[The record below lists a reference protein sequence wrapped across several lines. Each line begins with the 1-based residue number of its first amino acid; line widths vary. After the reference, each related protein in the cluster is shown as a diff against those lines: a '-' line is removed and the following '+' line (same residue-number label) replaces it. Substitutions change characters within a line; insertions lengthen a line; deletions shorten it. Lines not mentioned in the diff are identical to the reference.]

1 MTSGGVAG
9 SGCADSDVRLLE
21 MDADVKTRTE
31 KKGRKG
37 KNGKDGPY
45 SSRHVRI
52 AAAVAEKAAVASA
65 AAPKK
70 PG

>member
-1 MTSGGVAG
+1 MTRGGAAG

-52 AAAVAEKAAVASA
+52 AAAIAVASA
-65 AAPKK
+65 EKAAPKK

>member
-1 MTSGGVAG
+1 MTRLYR
-9 SGCADSDVRLLE
+9 CITDSDIRLLE

-52 AAAVAEKAAVASA
+52 ATAIAEKATAVAEKP
-65 AAPKK
+65 APKK

>member
-1 MTSGGVAG
+1 
-9 SGCADSDVRLLE
+9 

-52 AAAVAEKAAVASA
+52 AAAIAEKATAEK